1 MPKNNFLKRKI
12 THSPYELSQ
21 SDTIESL
28 SKLLQIE
35 KDTMISFHNII
46 ANDDEIILHQLPKG
60 LTHLYMQPHFDEKD
74 LKLVPRTP
82 LESGTVLRLKPTKSI
97 INYGVNYTS
106 TSGEEITTM
115 DYEVTVTL
123 LEKLPQQNFLF
134 EVNRTSTIFFD
145 NKEADSII
153 DELAEKVAQVLFPLV
168 ILVGENGIC
177 KDIYNTGEIKN
188 RWQNKKEKIFDNYQ
202 GSEIENYLLACEQ
215 NFETK
220 SNIKE
225 SFRNDWFL
233 NIFFSGIYQ
242 NYYDNFSFKSPIYF
256 PLLNDVS
263 PIRFDVVTT
272 IEKHLDENSN
282 ICITQNGIVN
292 DPRTKSDLLNGLSF
306 ASGEQS
312 TQALIGNYQSHYFLN
327 PIDNTLKLLKVE
339 CDIELDKPK
348 KVEIVIGLI
357 NKIDKQIEKQENNEK
372 EEALPEKKKG
382 WFF

>member
-21 SDTIESL
+21 IDTIESL
-28 SKLLQIE
+28 SKLLEIE

-46 ANDDEIILHQLPKG
+46 ANDDEIILYDLPKG

-202 GSEIENYLLACEQ
+202 GLEIENYLLACEQ
-215 NFETK
+215 NFESK

-263 PIRFDVVTT
+263 PISFDVVTT
-272 IEKHLDENSN
+272 IEKHLDENNN
-282 ICITQNGIVN
+282 ICITQNGVVN

-306 ASGEQS
+306 PSGEQP
-312 TQALIGNYQSHYFLN
+312 TQVLIGNYQSHYFLN

-357 NKIDKQIEKQENNEK
+357 NNIEKQENNEK
-372 EEALPEKKKG
+372 EEEALPEKKKG